1 MPLDEEV
8 PFDISPDL
16 KTALK
21 PGPERGDFWQRLG
34 SQAAAAFSRENMIG
48 SALNYQ
54 APPDQR
60 VATDDPLRAALFNP
74 EDYLTDTEKAY
85 AQRFAGANSP
95 DDVAHIRKEI
105 EREQVMRGSL
115 RDGPLPEWLAAT
127 LAGVADPTTFL
138 PVVGPLTKAGRAA
151 GAVSG
156 AIGVGLSTAAGVG
169 IQESVLQGTQYSR
182 TSEESAGNI
191 IGGLIFGGVIGTAA
205 GAILGRSVAK
215 VDGIGS
221 KVLDDVST
229 QVAQTIRAAGLGDM
243 PIPRASL
250 LDTTAVGRFLDA
262 PTTPAVKINRSPITA
277 LADHD
282 ILNVV
287 HDHNPKVLARN
298 TELMTEL
305 DAVSKQIDRLSND
318 PTLFV
323 RNADIRDKP
332 TLDLIEA
339 LRKEGTPDALA
350 RIAQIEEGARPSV
363 TLEKLLTRQ
372 DELYAEWA
380 ASEARLAKIVEKT
393 KKELGE
399 LGQLLGAKS
408 YAEANGDIA
417 RLYQAMKDEIAAG
430 KDPLKLYPQSG
441 SPMDW
446 LKGFAEYPG
455 QRLQEAKKPEP
466 KGKAAEPETKPVD
479 EEARAKV
486 DENRPESVGA
496 AAVES
501 RPAEILSR
509 LRGTLG
515 LAKVSAALKKIGLA
529 APSIELAMSRFE
541 ASRKAIQLL
550 ANSGMVTEGHWA
562 GVRGPDDFATEVKA
576 LGTPQMIQLQRI
588 VEAAW
593 VDQKRAVQQGAEK
606 MSKLDFY
613 NAIGDAMTAGDKHPN
628 TRVQAAAVE
637 LRKIDKHFADLAKE
651 WKVGV
656 FKNPEAATEK
666 MLKTAQSH
674 LLRRYNA
681 VAISSDLA
689 GFQALVKDWFLRTHK
704 GDVNAVKDLADEV
717 AESVTNKI
725 LGHPEGRAVD
735 PKEVKVS
742 EGRGSAKERTFLIPD
757 DWSTIDGKYKL
768 SDFTDRNV
776 VNVMAQYIR
785 TMSADIAYQ
794 KIIGGDEGLKVIR
807 DDLRFEAQEMMK
819 ALPTEKQRLAV
830 AKDLERE
837 DRVIQELIHRIRGT
851 DPHPANPNY
860 AGLKRVS
867 KMARDYNVVRMM
879 GSSLA
884 SQLPDMGAMVMS
896 EGLMRTFGSA
906 IGDFVDGF
914 KLLRIGVKEAQR
926 LGTADDMMMGGRMGA
941 IADLSEQYT
950 RQSKAE
956 IISGAAA
963 HKALMLFGV
972 SPWTVIAK
980 GRMSYL
986 GADSILRGVVA
997 LAEGGKISD
1006 AQRARLAANG
1016 IGPEEAKLIYAE
1028 RSKWDENRGFL
1039 QPQVEDWKNQEAANI
1054 MSRALLR
1061 RIDNAVISPTAAD
1074 RPLWTQSEVGKA
1086 ISQFQAF
1093 GWAANQRVL
1102 LAGLQYRDWDTLM
1115 AMTAMVGL
1123 GISATAMRDLVSKG
1137 EVDKKRSTAAWV
1149 REGIDRSGVL
1159 SRFMEYDNIAY
1170 KTTGFGVA
1178 RSLTGEQASRYASS
1192 GLLER
1197 IAGPTAATA
1206 MDISN
1211 AAKGAITGDL
1221 TGTDVHA
1228 LRRLGP
1234 LQNWFPLT
1242 GALDR
1247 LEQSLVENYGLK
1259 PRPQPR

>member
-16 KTALK
+16 KASLK
-21 PGPERGDFWQRLG
+21 PGPERGDFWNRLG

-48 SALNYQ
+48 SAINYQ

-60 VATDDPLRAALFNP
+60 VATEDPLRAALFNP

-95 DDVAHIRKEI
+95 ADVEHIRKEI
-105 EREQVMRGSL
+105 EREGVMRGSL

-138 PVVGPLTKAGRAA
+138 PVVGPLTKGGRA
-151 GAVSG
+151 VG
-156 AIGVGLSTAAGVG
+156 AITGALSVGLSSAAGVG
-169 IQESVLQGTQYSR
+169 VQEAFLQGTQYSR

-205 GAILGRSVAK
+205 GAVLGRSVAK
-215 VDGIGS
+215 VDGLGS

-229 QVAQTIRAAGLGDM
+229 QVAQTIRAAGLGDLPM
-243 PIPRASL
+243 PRASL
-250 LDTTAVGRFLDA
+250 LDTTAVGRFMDA
-262 PTTPAVKINRSPITA
+262 PTIERIKVNRDPVVA

-282 ILNVV
+282 VLNVV

-298 TELMTEL
+298 TELMNEL
-305 DAVSKQIDRLSND
+305 DVIEKRIDTLSND
-318 PTLFV
+318 PTLFI
-323 RNADIRDKP
+323 RNAEIRDKA
-332 TLDLIEA
+332 TLDLMDA

-350 RIAQIEEGARPSV
+350 RLAQIEEGARPSV
-363 TLEKLLTRQ
+363 TLERLLTQR
-372 DELYAEWA
+372 DELYAEWQA
-380 ASEARLAKIVEKT
+380 NEARLQKIVERT

-408 YAEANGDIA
+408 YAEANLDVA
-417 RLYQAMKDEIAAG
+417 RMYAAMKDEIAAG
-430 KDPLKLYPQSG
+430 KDPLKLYPQAG

-455 QRLQEAKKPEP
+455 QRLEKKPEA
-466 KGKAAEPETKPVD
+466 KSGSAKEPEIKPPD

-486 DENRPESVGA
+486 DENRPESVSA

-501 RPAEILSR
+501 RPAETMSR

-515 LAKVSAALKKIGLA
+515 MAKLSAMLKKIGLA
-529 APSIELAMSRFE
+529 APAVELGMSMFS
-541 ASRKAIQLL
+541 ASRRAIQLL
-550 ANSGMVTEGHWA
+550 ANTGMVTEGHWA
-562 GVRGPDDFATEVKA
+562 GARGPDDFATEVKA

-593 VDQKRAVQQGAEK
+593 VDQKKAVQQGAEK
-606 MSKLDFY
+606 VSKLDFY
-613 NAIGDAMTAGDKHPN
+613 NAIGDAMTAGDVHANP
-628 TRVQAAAVE
+628 RVQKAAQE

-674 LLRRYNA
+674 LLRRYNT
-681 VAISSDLA
+681 VAISADLP

-725 LGHPEGRAVD
+725 LGHPEGRALD

-742 EGRGSAKERTFLIPD
+742 EGRGSAKERTFMIPD
-757 DWSTIDGKYKL
+757 DWSTADGKYKL
-768 SDFTDRNV
+768 SDFLDRNV

-819 ALPTEKQRLAV
+819 ALPTEKQRLQVQTAW
-830 AKDLERE
+830 ERE

-896 EGLMRTFGSA
+896 EGLVRTMGSI
-906 IGDFVDGF
+906 IGDFIDGF

-950 RQSKAE
+950 RQTKAE

-972 SPWTVIAK
+972 SPWTVMAK

-997 LAEGGKISD
+997 LAEGKQLSD
-1006 AQRARLAANG
+1006 AARARLASNG
-1016 IGPEEAKLIYAE
+1016 IGLDEAKLIYAE

-1039 QPQVEDWKNQEAANI
+1039 QPQVEDWGNQEAANI

-1074 RPLWTQSEVGKA
+1074 RPLWTQTEVGKA

-1115 AMTAMVGL
+1115 AFTAMVGL
-1123 GISATAMRDLVSKG
+1123 GISATAMRDIVSKG
-1137 EVDKKRSTAAWV
+1137 EVDKKRTTAAWV
-1149 REGIDRSGVL
+1149 REGVDRSGVL

-1206 MDISN
+1206 MDLSN
-1211 AAKGAITGDL
+1211 AAKGALTGDL

-1234 LQNWFPLT
+1234 LQNWFPIT

-1247 LEQSLVENYGLK
+1247 LETSLVDSFGLK
-1259 PRPQPR
+1259 PRQTR